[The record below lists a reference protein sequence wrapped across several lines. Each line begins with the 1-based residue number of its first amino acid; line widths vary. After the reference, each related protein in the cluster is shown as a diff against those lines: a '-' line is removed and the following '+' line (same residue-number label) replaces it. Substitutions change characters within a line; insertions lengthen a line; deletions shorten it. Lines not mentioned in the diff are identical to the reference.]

1 MPHFSSFFTLPDI
14 IFLCFYW
21 TWVFPCRL
29 LTHALMLSK
38 HDWCYSG
45 FWRCQF
51 NSILDVDILD
61 DVDDEASFGN
71 SLVKIRELKFGREF
85 ETEFSI
91 CRTWC
96 FFKILE
102 KQLVKIFKL
111 NLAQD
116 FEAEVLSR
124 FWGWSLIKIPKLKFG
139 RYSEAKFW
147 CYLKAVTLVKGLY
160 PRVRCA
166 LALF

>member
-1 MPHFSSFFTLPDI
+1 MTSFLILIMFRTVRGNI
-14 IFLCFYW
+14 YAWRFLR
-21 TWVFPCRL
+21 PL
-29 LTHALMLSK
+29 LGGVGWGLGTMFARQGDM
-38 HDWCYSG
+38 
-45 FWRCQF
+45 
-51 NSILDVDILD
+51 
-61 DVDDEASFGN
+61 
-71 SLVKIRELKFGREF
+71 VKIRELKFGREF

-139 RYSEAKFW
+139 IYGIYSEAKFW